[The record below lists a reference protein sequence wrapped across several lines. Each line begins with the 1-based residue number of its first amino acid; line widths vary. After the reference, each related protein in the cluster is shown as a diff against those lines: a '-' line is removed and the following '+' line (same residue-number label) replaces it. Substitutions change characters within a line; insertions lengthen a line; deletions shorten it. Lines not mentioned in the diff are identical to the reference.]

1 MKNKL
6 QGEFTKKQKI
16 GHQSPYFTFVKDQF
30 EIVIQGKGRDQ
41 FQCTCRGGNEGGGQV
56 GSRDDGY
63 FKVPLFGR
71 GGRQRE
77 KKQQGNRK
85 EQGMNRVSARN
96 ATGLG
101 GSSWLQQRHKVGTWP
116 QLTHRK
122 DPLLALLWKI
132 FSEGRDKFF

>member
-71 GGRQRE
+71 GGRQRK
-77 KKQQGNRK
+77 KKQHGEQKRTRNEQSQCQKCDWVGWVLLVTATTQGGN
-85 EQGMNRVSARN
+85 M
-96 ATGLG
+96 ATIDSPK
-101 GSSWLQQRHKVGTWP
+101 GSPACIVVEN
-116 QLTHRK
+116 
-122 DPLLALLWKI
+122 I
-132 FSEGRDKFF
+132 C